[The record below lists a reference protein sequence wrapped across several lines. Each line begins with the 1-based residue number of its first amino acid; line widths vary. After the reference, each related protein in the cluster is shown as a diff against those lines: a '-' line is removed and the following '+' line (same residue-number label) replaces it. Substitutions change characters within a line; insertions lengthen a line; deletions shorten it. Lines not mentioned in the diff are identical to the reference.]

1 MGDDLVGKRGSGG
14 LIGAVAPVL
23 ARHGGTWIAAAMT
36 DGDRE
41 LAREH
46 PGGRAEGGF
55 HLCLLDLPLQA
66 HALHYDAVSNEVL
79 WFLFHYLFDVAN
91 EPLFDDS
98 FESAWEAYRHINEL
112 YAEAVARAGR
122 AEAVVVHDYHL
133 MLVGGALR
141 RRRRVRRPILYF
153 HHTPWC
159 EPDYF
164 SILPDPIAREVLES
178 MLAYDVIGFHA
189 QRWADAFAACCE
201 RFLPGA
207 LVSESR
213 VTWRRRVSQIV
224 VAPVPLDVDRLST
237 EAIDPDTAEWVIRH
251 DELRAGRKLLLRV
264 DRIDLSK
271 NPLRGFLAYEQLL
284 ERRPELAQQVVFL
297 ALLYPSRLNVETYRR
312 YFTECLG
319 VVRRVNERYEG
330 KTAAPTGPIELHFED
345 QYHRSLGAMRMCD
358 ALLVNPVFDGL
369 NLVAKEAAYVNE
381 RDTALVLS
389 RNAGIFETFGSHAV
403 AINPFDVT
411 GTADAIEAAL
421 DLPELKRRRMARSL
435 RRLASR
441 SSPSEWVATQ
451 LAAAGIDL

>member
-1 MGDDLVGKRGSGG
+1 
-14 LIGAVAPVL
+14 
-23 ARHGGTWIAAAMT
+23 MT

-41 LAREH
+41 LARD
-46 PGGRAEGGF
+46 PGGRDEGGF
-55 HLCLLDLPLQA
+55 HLVLLDLPRDT
-66 HALHYDAVSNEVL
+66 HALHYDVVSNEYL

-91 EPLFDDS
+91 TPLFDAG
-98 FESAWEAYRHINEL
+98 FGQALEAYRHINEL
-112 YAEAVARAGR
+112 YADAVVRAGR
-122 AEAVVVHDYHL
+122 ADAVLVHDYQL

-141 RRRRVRRPILYF
+141 RRSRARRPILYF

-164 SILPDPIAREVLES
+164 SLLPELFGRELLEG

-189 QRWADAFAACCE
+189 QRWADAFAKCCQ

-213 VTWRRRVSQIV
+213 VTWRRRASRIV
-224 VAPVPLDVDRLST
+224 VAPVPLDVDRL
-237 EAIDPDTAEWVIRH
+237 TAEAADAGTTEWVASH

-271 NPLRGFLAYEQLL
+271 NPLRGFLAFEQLL
-284 ERRPELAQQVVFL
+284 ERRPALARESVFL

-330 KTAAPTGPIELHFED
+330 KTDAPTGPIELHFED

-358 ALLVNPVFDGL
+358 AVLVNPVFDGL

-381 RDTALVLS
+381 RDGALILS
-389 RNAGIFETFGSHAV
+389 RNAGVFETFAPDVV

-411 GTADAIEAAL
+411 GTADAIELAL
-421 DLPELKRRRMARSL
+421 DLPEVKRRRMARGL
-435 RRLASR
+435 RRLAGR
-441 SSPSEWVATQ
+441 SSPTEWVAAQ
-451 LAAAGIDL
+451 LAAAGVEL

>member
-1 MGDDLVGKRGSGG
+1 MGDSLVGKRGGGG

-23 ARHGGTWIAAAMT
+23 AHHGGTWIAAAMT

-41 LAREH
+41 LARDH
-46 PGGRAEGGF
+46 PRGRPEGGF
-55 HLCLLDLPLQA
+55 HLCLLDLPRDT
-66 HALHYDAVSNEVL
+66 HALHYDVVSNEVL
-79 WFLFHYLFDVAN
+79 WFLFHYLFDAAN
-91 EPLFDDS
+91 APLLDRS
-98 FESAWEAYRHINEL
+98 FAGAWDAYRRINEL
-112 YAEAVARAGR
+112 YADAVALAGR
-122 AEAVVVHDYHL
+122 ADAVIVHDYHL
-133 MLVGGALR
+133 MLVGGILR
-141 RRRRVRRPILYF
+141 RRSRARRPILYF

-164 SILPDPIAREVLES
+164 SILPEHIGREVLES

-189 QRWADAFAACCE
+189 QRWADAFVACCE
-201 RFLPGA
+201 RLLPGA
-207 LVSESR
+207 LVSDSR
-213 VTWRRRVSQIV
+213 VTWRRRASQIV
-224 VAPVPLDVDRLST
+224 VSPVPLDVDRLST
-237 EAIDPDTAEWVIRH
+237 EAIDPDTAEWVARH

-284 ERRPELAQQVVFL
+284 ERRPALAREALFL

-319 VVRRVNERYEG
+319 IVRRVNERYEG
-330 KTAAPTGPIELHFED
+330 KTDAATGPIELHFED

-381 RDTALVLS
+381 RDAALVLS
-389 RNAGIFETFGSHAV
+389 RNAGVFETFGPHTV

-411 GTADAIEAAL
+411 GTADAIETAL

-435 RRLASR
+435 RRLAGR
-441 SSPSEWVATQ
+441 SSPSEWVASQ